1 MGIRMDI
8 EELNLKECTDD
19 ELRQQYS
26 LTLKIQMYYLNEFK
40 KSASTPYKLLAE
52 YAKKDIDCILAEYS
66 KRNLVP
72 PTIDCNTSEFQEDA
86 GATDKDSDADTDAD
100 TDAEKNEP
108 ESSSDMDSPP
118 SSDNGQVSY
127 QTPIV
132 INKLSE

>member
-1 MGIRMDI
+1 MDI
-8 EELNLKECTDD
+8 EELNLKEFTDD

-40 KSASTPYKLLAE
+40 KLSSTPYKLLAE

-86 GATDKDSDADTDAD
+86 GATDRDADAGTDANTDAD

-108 ESSSDMDSPP
+108 ESSSDMDLPP

-132 INKLSE
+132 VNKLSE